1 MEPEFTS
8 DEDETGEEDRLS
20 KPESEDVDE
29 EGFSQRDH
37 IKICISFG
45 GIAMLLHSFFA
56 VVLSA
61 SQDILAGT
69 FIPTTTILASHVATM
84 VIVTSFLPWCMQ
96 KIPYFWRTL
105 IVFAAMASGTV
116 VLIIVK
122 SVYVKIIGV
131 SLNALAHGLGEISF
145 LALSAFYGK
154 FSITSFAAGS
164 GAGILLG
171 PIYFTGRLKEAS
183 HGNTSRTIVLS
194 YLDYHSI
201 IKREVSWL
209 ISRFLAKIH

>member
-1 MEPEFTS
+1 MKLARGDHFVQTRLCAAMEPEFTS
-8 DEDETGEEDRLS
+8 DEDESGEEDRFS
-20 KPESEDVDE
+20 KPESENIDE
-29 EGFSQRDH
+29 EGFSRRDH
-37 IKICISFG
+37 IKICICFG
-45 GIAMLLHSFFA
+45 GIAMLLHSFFT

-69 FIPTTTILASHVATM
+69 YIPTTTILASHVATM

-116 VLIIVK
+116 VLITVE

-171 PIYFTGRLKEAS
+171 PIYFTGRLKEAF
-183 HGNTSRTIVLS
+183 HDNTLFKRPSTQLS
-194 YLDYHSI
+194 M
-201 IKREVSWL
+201 KM
-209 ISRFLAKIH
+209 

>member
-8 DEDETGEEDRLS
+8 DEDQSAEEDEALS
-20 KPESEDVDE
+20 KASKHDVDE
-29 EGFSQRDH
+29 EGFTRLDH
-37 IKICISFG
+37 IKICVSFC
-45 GIAMLLHSFFA
+45 GIALLLHSFFT
-56 VVLSA
+56 VVISG

-69 FIPTTTILASHVATM
+69 YIPTTTILSSHVATM

-105 IVFAAMASGTV
+105 FVFAAMACGTL
-116 VLIIVK
+116 VLITMK

-154 FSITSFAAGS
+154 FSVTSFAAGS
-164 GAGILLG
+164 GAGILIG
-171 PIYFTGRLKEAS
+171 PIYYTGKHTEA
-183 HGNTSRTIVLS
+183 VL
-194 YLDYHSI
+194 
-201 IKREVSWL
+201 RQ
-209 ISRFLAKIH
+209 

>member
-8 DEDETGEEDRLS
+8 DEDESGEDEAMS
-20 KPESEDVDE
+20 KSAKDDVDE
-29 EGFSQRDH
+29 EGFSRLDH

-45 GIAMLLHSFFA
+45 GIAMLLHSFFT
-56 VVLSA
+56 VVMSG

-69 FIPTTTILASHVATM
+69 YIPTTTILASHVATM
-84 VIVTSFLPWCMQ
+84 VIVTLFLPWCMQ

-105 IVFAAMASGTV
+105 IVFAAMACGTL
-116 VLIIVK
+116 VLITVK
-122 SVYVKIIGV
+122 TVYIKIIGV

-171 PIYFTGRLKEAS
+171 PIYYTGNLYGKPFC
-183 HGNTSRTIVLS
+183 GKN
-194 YLDYHSI
+194 
-201 IKREVSWL
+201 
-209 ISRFLAKIH
+209 